1 MASTF
6 STNQSSNLLANIPLR
21 PTFYVFNVFT
31 RLRTYAPTQRA
42 THFPI
47 VKGLYIVF
55 YVFLRMRTEWNG
67 MNGFPPMQIHVM
79 GG

>member
-6 STNQSSNLLANIPLR
+6 STNQSSNLLANVPLR
-21 PTFYVFNVFT
+21 LSLYVFNVFT
-31 RLRTYAPTQRA
+31 RLRTYAPAQRA

-47 VKGLYIVF
+47 VRGLYIVF
-55 YVFLRMRTEWNG
+55 CVFLRMRTEWNG
-67 MNGFPPMQIHVM
+67 MSGFPPMQIQVM